1 MGSHLILKLQNL
13 LLMNS
18 GFFPSEGVFRWS
30 DSRQYLLPLTCWV
43 STENSYCRTPS
54 AILSAADR
62 QPTLD
67 TVGTDEMR
75 LHSRGSCG
83 WTSCLSLLASL
94 SLLLLPAAIFEHLYF
109 WSTDVQNSN
118 ATVKNDFLA
127 IEQKPLINPPQ
138 PTSPTYW
145 KIDIRQWAGQLA

>member
-54 AILSAADR
+54 AILSGANR
-62 QPTLD
+62 QPTLY
-67 TVGTDEMR
+67 TVGTDEMC
-75 LHSRGSCG
+75 LHSRGSWG
-83 WTSCLSLLASL
+83 WTSCLSLLACL

-109 WSTDVQNSN
+109 WSTDLQNSN
-118 ATVKNDFLA
+118 ANVQNDFLA
-127 IEQKPLINPPQ
+127 IEQKSLITPPQ